1 MGEWEVLISL
11 LMQLALC
18 VLPSVFQSV
27 SYLLSKVSCTDFK
40 SVRYCWMTIKLCFL
54 QLKNFELDCL
64 PFPSLPLLLPPS
76 RSFTFL
82 YSLILSILSLLLLPL
97 FLPSLPLSL
106 SPSLSLSPFLPLSF
120 SPSLPLLPS
129 FRGDSTPSEGHCR
142 RLLCPSILRT
152 VCPLLAAWCPG
163 VCMYDVMKTL
173 PKSLGPDLAL
183 PRPQTAKGI
192 IWS

>member
-1 MGEWEVLISL
+1 MRSFCFVMGEWEVLISL

-40 SVRYCWMTIKLCFL
+40 SLRYCWMTIKVCFL

-82 YSLILSILSLLLLPL
+82 SLSSCPFSLFFCCLCSFPLSLSPYLLLSPSL
-97 FLPSLPLSL
+97 PFSLSPSLPLSL
-106 SPSLSLSPFLPLSF
+106 SSHLLEEIARQVKDTADVYFVPAF
-120 SPSLPLLPS
+120 SGLYAPYWQPDA
-129 FRGDSTPSEGHCR
+129 RGY
-142 RLLCPSILRT
+142 
-152 VCPLLAAWCPG
+152 
-163 VCMYDVMKTL
+163 VCMYVCMYLMYVCMMPWKHCIT
-173 PKSLGPDLAL
+173 
-183 PRPQTAKGI
+183 
-192 IWS
+192 